1 MPDRELKTLSSTEV
15 PALLGASPYKTRWT
29 VMQRFMGNETP
40 TAGHNYMD
48 WGLIL
53 QPKVLERAAAE
64 LALEIDPN
72 ALDTY
77 TRRNLL
83 GFTADAWTRAPD
95 KGRGIVECKCVFN
108 PDVWW
113 DKGDHGWAGGRKVP
127 KHIEIQHQVQ
137 LYCGDGTVPASWG
150 FIVAWYQ
157 AGLHFFNR
165 EPIPDLWTEFETEAT
180 RFFQDLAAGDP
191 GKPFGSPVEL
201 PLINQLFQVVEG
213 KTLDLTNDPRGEA
226 LAQDAATLLDFAAN
240 RKFAQKNE
248 DVCKAHLRGAIED
261 AETLRLPHGVV
272 VRAKRIS
279 KKAHQVKASNYTQL
293 DVYVPDH
300 FDTPTTAPADN
311 ALAGG

>member
-15 PALLGASPYKTRWT
+15 PALMGASPYKTRWT
-29 VMQRFMGNETP
+29 VMQRFMGNETA

-48 WGLIL
+48 WGLLL

-64 LALEIDPN
+64 LALEIEPN
-72 ALDTY
+72 TLDTY

-83 GFTADAWTRAPD
+83 GCTADAWTRAPD
-95 KGRGIVECKCVFN
+95 KGRGAVECKCIFN
-108 PDVWW
+108 PHVWMN
-113 DKGDHGWAGGRKVP
+113 DWAGGKRVP
-127 KHIEIQHQVQ
+127 KHVEIQHQVQ
-137 LYCGDGTVPASWG
+137 LYCGDGTSPFPWG
-150 FIVAWYQ
+150 IIVAWYQ
-157 AGLHFFNR
+157 AELHYFNR
-165 EPIPDLWTEFETEAT
+165 EPIPDLWAEFESEAQQ
-180 RFFQDLAAGDP
+180 FFADLQAGNA
-191 GKPFGSPVEL
+191 GKPFGSAVEL

-213 KTLDLTNDPRGEA
+213 KVLDLTHDPLGEA

-248 DVCKAHLRGAIED
+248 DVCKAHLRAAIED

-279 KKAHQVKASNYTQL
+279 KKAHQVKATSYTQL
-293 DVYVPDH
+293 DVFVPDA
-300 FDTPTTAPADN
+300 FDTPTTMLADN